1 MMRLAVLPE
10 MLAVFRGIWLLI
22 VHNMSVILK
31 EFLIFLGTVIL
42 GAIYLVHKSIC
53 TCLQLLWLVFQ

>member
-42 GAIYLVHKSIC
+42 GAVY